1 MKKIR
6 ACQAALCS
14 IQFGMRLQRMFHIRG
29 SRLEDIE
36 QIPMTTLEIF
46 EHFAQLLRGNFDI
59 EPKNPADDMIG
70 PDLVGWVEVAG
81 FGRRFEGPDD
91 NSGRIRAQT

>member
-1 MKKIR
+1 
-6 ACQAALCS
+6 
-14 IQFGMRLQRMFHIRG
+14 MRLQCLFHIR
-29 SRLEDIE
+29 SARLEDIK

-70 PDLVGWVEVAG
+70 PDLVVGLRSRVWSPV
-81 FGRRFEGPDD
+81 
-91 NSGRIRAQT
+91 